1 MSVQA
6 LFLWQKARAPQWLM
20 IVMAMAPCHI
30 RLLSCRQHH
39 IVPQG
44 AAAADRFQRIQQ
56 QVRQVRLWTAAA
68 PVQ

>member
-1 MSVQA
+1 MTVQA
-6 LFLWQKARAPQWLM
+6 LFLGQESRTQWL
-20 IVMAMAPCHI
+20 IEIAMACHI

-56 QVRQVRLWTAAA
+56 QVREADQVRLWTAAA